1 MIYKDRKLS
10 DIEEKAKKT
19 QGDTFLPK
27 DIDVSILKTIPY
39 EYPKN
44 RIKVSLQ
51 TAEFTCL
58 CPFSGLPDYAQ
69 LTIVY
74 VPYKKL
80 IELKSLKYYLYAFR
94 SVKVYNEHAVNKI
107 MEDLKHILSPREI
120 TVEAEFTS
128 RGGIT
133 NKVTASYVSKRD
145 RISKPR

>member
-1 MIYKDRKLS
+1 M
-10 DIEEKAKKT
+10 
-19 QGDTFLPK
+19 
-27 DIDVSILKTIPY
+27 
-39 EYPKN
+39 
-44 RIKVSLQ
+44 SLQ

-58 CPFSGLPDYAQ
+58 CPFSGLPDYAR

-94 SVKVYNEHAVNKI
+94 SVKMYNEHAVNKI

-133 NKVTASYVSKRD
+133 NKVTASYVSKRGGV
-145 RISKPR
+145 SKLR